1 MNYLTKYY
9 EEVLDDLREI
19 YEQEIEKIKE
29 AGAWIGQAIID
40 GHFLHVW
47 GTGGHSSM
55 AGEEIFYRAGGLAAV
70 NAILDPGVNL
80 MCGARRTTKIE
91 RMEGYAPRILD
102 LYNLEPGDV
111 MLIVNANGMNAVT
124 IDTALEC
131 KKRGIKT
138 VAITA
143 RACSDAIPSEQPGRH
158 STKKNLYQVADIY
171 IDCKSIPG
179 EALVRIEGCDQPVG
193 PSSTITIAFIEHS
206 IVIAAVE
213 YMVSR
218 GFSPPV
224 WKSANI
230 PGGDEANKENFEK
243 YAPRCRHL

>member
-1 MNYLTKYY
+1 MKYLTKYY

-19 YEQEIEKIKE
+19 HEQESSKIKE
-29 AGAWIGQAIID
+29 AGAWVGQAIMD
-40 GHFLHVW
+40 GHILHVW

-91 RMEGYAPRILD
+91 RTEGYAPGVLD
-102 LYNLEPGDV
+102 LHNLEPGDV

-131 KKRGIKT
+131 KKRGIKSIG
-138 VAITA
+138 ITS
-143 RACSDAIPSEQPGRH
+143 RACSDAIPPDQPGRH
-158 STKKNLYQVADIY
+158 STKKSLYEVVDIY
-171 IDCKSIPG
+171 IDCKAIPG
-179 EALVRIEGCDQPVG
+179 EALVEIEGCDQPVG
-193 PSSTITIAFIEHS
+193 PSSTSTIAFIEHS
-206 IVIAAVE
+206 IVISAVE
-213 YMVSR
+213 YMVSKD
-218 GFSPPV
+218 FKPVV

-230 PGGDEANKENFEK
+230 PGGDEANKENLK
-243 YAPRCRHL
+243 AYAPRCYYL